1 MDVNRNPVFMV
12 FVLFLCL
19 SFQFQISFAAAKI
32 SENQSLSGDQT
43 ISSEKGAFVLGFF
56 EPGNSSSSY
65 IAIWYNTVSEPSV
78 VWVANRDKPVSDKYS
93 SQLRVSDGNLA
104 LFNESNILIWSTYL
118 NPTNSSFLEAVLL
131 DDGNLVLRNG
141 PSSSDPP
148 LWQSFDHPTHTW
160 LPGCKLG
167 LNKIT
172 GKSTRLTSW
181 KSKEDP
187 APGPYSFARDPNGTT
202 QLFIL
207 WNTKP
212 MWTSGTWNGQ
222 IFSLIPE
229 MILNNVINF
238 SYVDNKNESYFVY
251 SLYNSSIISRIVMD
265 FGGRIQFTSWSKPA
279 KQWNLSWE
287 QPRDPCDSYAYCG
300 AFGTCNMKSQ
310 HLCHCLSGFHP
321 KSEQEWSS
329 EVYNDGCARK
339 TILQCGNS
347 SLVNGKS
354 DQFLASPSMVLP
366 ANSQLWALAMK
377 NAQECESTCLNN
389 CSCTAYAYNASH
401 CSFWYGDLLN
411 LRQLADVDPY
421 GETLYVRLAAS
432 EFSSSKNK
440 ERVIAV
446 VVSSV
451 ITLILLGLVLS
462 IILRRT
468 RMRKTE
474 KVSGSASEI
483 KNTIAAGGGQDN
495 TQLVLFSF
503 KTILAATSNFSEA
516 KKLGE
521 GGFGPVYKGNLPGDQ
536 EIAIKRLSRKS
547 GQGPEEFMNEL
558 KLIANLQHKN
568 LVRLLGCC
576 VEREEKML
584 IYEYMPNRSLDKFL
598 FDPSEKAKLAWDKR
612 LNITEGVAQGLLYIH
627 KFSRLKVIHR
637 DLKASNILLDGAM
650 NAKISDFGMAR
661 IFGINQTEANTNR
674 VMGTYGYMSP
684 EYANSGKFS
693 EKSDVFSY
701 GVFLLEMVS
710 GRRNTSFHRS
720 GLSFTLLSWAWE
732 LWKEGKE
739 AELIDPSMKD
749 TCGPEEAVK
758 RIQVGL
764 LCVQE
769 DPIDRPT
776 MSSVVLMLG
785 SDTQTLPPPK
795 EPAFHTRRT
804 LEGSS
809 PGPNACS
816 NNEMTISFPEGR

>member
-1 MDVNRNPVFMV
+1 MVGARGKPFCSAGIPVLLMGRVTNFGKSQHDIASKSTAMSTGNGECTGMQQRV
-12 FVLFLCL
+12 SGLLAQSASL
-19 SFQFQISFAAAKI
+19 KATRRRGEPTGNNIAQLEFQISFAAGKI

-118 NPTNSSFLEAVLL
+118 NPTNSSSLEAVLL
-131 DDGNLVLRNG
+131 DDGNLVLRDG

-222 IFSLIPE
+222 IFSLLRE
-229 MILNNVINF
+229 MMLNNVINF

-265 FGGRIQFTSWSKPA
+265 FGGRIQFTSWSKSA

-287 QPRDPCDSYAYCG
+287 QPRDPCESYAYCG

-310 HLCHCLSGFHP
+310 HPCHCLSGFHP

-389 CSCTAYAYNASH
+389 CSCTAYAYNANH

-411 LRQLADVDPY
+411 LRQLEDGDPY

-521 GGFGPVYKGNLPGDQ
+521 GGFGP
-536 EIAIKRLSRKS
+536 
-547 GQGPEEFMNEL
+547 F
-558 KLIANLQHKN
+558 
-568 LVRLLGCC
+568 
-576 VEREEKML
+576 
-584 IYEYMPNRSLDKFL
+584 
-598 FDPSEKAKLAWDKR
+598 
-612 LNITEGVAQGLLYIH
+612 
-627 KFSRLKVIHR
+627 
-637 DLKASNILLDGAM
+637 
-650 NAKISDFGMAR
+650 IS
-661 IFGINQTEANTNR
+661 
-674 VMGTYGYMSP
+674 GYMSP

-776 MSSVVLMLG
+776 MSSVVLMLS